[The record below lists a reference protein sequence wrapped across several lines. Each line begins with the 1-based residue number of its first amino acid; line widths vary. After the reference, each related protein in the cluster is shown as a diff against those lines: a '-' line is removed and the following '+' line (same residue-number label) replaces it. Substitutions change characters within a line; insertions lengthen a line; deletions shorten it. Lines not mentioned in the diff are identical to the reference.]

1 MNKPDDFSIPRM
13 EKKTFPNGM
22 DFYHK
27 KTDAEGL
34 LKLDLILPAGIQYQ
48 KRPLLARLTNALLK
62 EGSRGMTSAQIAE
75 RFDYYG
81 AFILL
86 GCGLENAYVN
96 LYTPKKFFS
105 FTLKL
110 LNELLRYPSF
120 PQKELDISL
129 EKNLQRH
136 LIELQKVQVLAGL
149 EINKCLFGPEHP
161 YAKQLQEEDFDSF
174 DSSLLKEFHRNHYS
188 AHKCI
193 ALLSGEVNEE
203 DYKLVEQ
210 VLGTEPWGAAGCT
223 PTKEAPIRPLKPQK
237 VLVEKAGS
245 LQTALHFSI
254 PLKIDKHHNDF
265 KKLKFVNTLLGGYFG
280 SRLMSSLREEKG
292 YTYGISSNINVHRKS
307 SHLDIRCQTDV
318 KYAEAVAQGV
328 YDEIK
333 KLREQQVSGQEMNL
347 VRNHLNGEFARLMDG
362 PFSLSDL
369 YMHTCSL
376 GLDVSYYE
384 EQMEIFQQIQA
395 REVMEL
401 AQRYLVPDEF
411 YEVWAGGNNQ
421 AAETLIQ

>member
-13 EKKTFPNGM
+13 EKQTFPNGM
-22 DFYHK
+22 DFYHR

-129 EKNLQRH
+129 EKNLQLH

-161 YAKQLQEEDFDSF
+161 YAKQLQEEDFD
-174 DSSLLKEFHRNHYS
+174 
-188 AHKCI
+188 
-193 ALLSGEVNEE
+193 
-203 DYKLVEQ
+203 
-210 VLGTEPWGAAGCT
+210 
-223 PTKEAPIRPLKPQK
+223 
-237 VLVEKAGS
+237 
-245 LQTALHFSI
+245 
-254 PLKIDKHHNDF
+254 
-265 KKLKFVNTLLGGYFG
+265 
-280 SRLMSSLREEKG
+280 
-292 YTYGISSNINVHRKS
+292 
-307 SHLDIRCQTDV
+307 
-318 KYAEAVAQGV
+318 
-328 YDEIK
+328 
-333 KLREQQVSGQEMNL
+333 
-347 VRNHLNGEFARLMDG
+347 
-362 PFSLSDL
+362 
-369 YMHTCSL
+369 
-376 GLDVSYYE
+376 
-384 EQMEIFQQIQA
+384 
-395 REVMEL
+395 
-401 AQRYLVPDEF
+401 
-411 YEVWAGGNNQ
+411 
-421 AAETLIQ
+421 